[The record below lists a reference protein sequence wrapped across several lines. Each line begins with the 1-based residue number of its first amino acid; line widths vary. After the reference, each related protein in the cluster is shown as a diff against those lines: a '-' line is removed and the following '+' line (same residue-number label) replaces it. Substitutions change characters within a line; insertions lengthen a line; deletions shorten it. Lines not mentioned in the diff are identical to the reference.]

1 MTHSIIGFGAIGQ
14 ALAAAF
20 ARQGLPVSVASRR
33 SPEAHKDRAAAI
45 GPEVN
50 PVPIAAALDADV
62 ILLAMPFG
70 EHRAIGGQRPD
81 WSGRIIVDATNAYG
95 VPVDELDGLPSSAVV
110 AKAFHGARLVRAF
123 NHLPAATLASD
134 PFVNGARRVIF
145 LAGDDDAA
153 STSVATLVDQLGFA
167 PVPLGTLA
175 RGGTLIQARGREWAP
190 LVFQDLTKLP

>member
-50 PVPIAAALDADV
+50 PVAMVTALEADV
-62 ILLAMPFG
+62 ILLAVPFD

-95 VPVDELDGLPSSAVV
+95 VAVDELDGLPSSAVV
-110 AKAFHGARLVRAF
+110 AKAFPGARLVRAF

-134 PFVNGARRVIF
+134 PSLNGARRVIF
-145 LAGDDDAA
+145 FAGDDDAA
-153 STSVATLVDQLGFA
+153 SASVATLVDQLGFA
-167 PVPLGTLA
+167 PVPLGALA
-175 RGGTLIQARGREWAP
+175 GGGTLIQARGREWAP
-190 LVFQDLTKLP
+190 LVFQDLTKSP